1 MEVTALCSTL
11 LTCVIILLGVH
22 VQKSSTQNDDSALEM
37 IAERLQLFEYTPFSF
52 LCEGPGSALRGF
64 RNNNELIQGCYNTD
78 SSTLNCTITSAF
90 ALDSGVYWCEDEEG
104 EKSNS
109 VNITVTG
116 GSVILESPVL
126 PVTEGECVTLSC
138 RNKTMTSSVLSADF
152 YKDGRLI
159 RSSSTENMNIRRVSK
174 SDEGLYKC
182 SISGAGESPESWL
195 AVRASAAPVS
205 PSTFS
210 PWIIVSISLMILLL
224 AVGLHQLWKSYR
236 HRVLLFLSTRT
247 PASGSAEDHTVSEG
261 ASAVDSSQMT
271 YTVVSKTRK
280 KTDVDQS
287 YPAAVYYTL
296 GLGETPQEPSVRE
309 EDFYST
315 VKEVK
320 MEL

>member
-247 PASGSAEDHTVSEG
+247 PASGSAEDHT
-261 ASAVDSSQMT
+261 
-271 YTVVSKTRK
+271 
-280 KTDVDQS
+280 DVDQS